1 MKQFFLRVHF
11 VPANLTAEAKSK
23 WNKVVLAKTP
33 EEKLE
38 ALQEFLSSIPKHKG
52 NEKLRAQIKRK
63 IALLKVELEER
74 KQSKKSKPFYF
85 IDKEGVAA
93 QIVILGLTNVGK
105 SSLLSSL
112 TNVTPEIDSRPYT
125 TVKPIPGVMHIKDV
139 RFQLIEVPA
148 LIPNSSNSMQLN
160 LARKA
165 DGLILI
171 IDALN
176 NPYNQLKFILEEL
189 EKAKLSIEKPKSKI
203 EIDKNSKGGLQI
215 AVFGKLI
222 KCTIEDVKKLLLS
235 YSVRKGVVKIY
246 GEVSL
251 EEIEEYLL
259 ELSNEYKPAIIVVNK
274 VENEELKNKLVE
286 LKNLVNEVPII
297 PISCLLKEGLE
308 KIGEALIKKLEI
320 IKVYTKEPNEKEASK
335 EPVILKEGATIGDLA
350 EKIHSEL
357 YKNFKYARVWGP
369 SSKFPGEKVGLN
381 HLLKDGDIVEI
392 HAK

>member
-1 MKQFFLRVHF
+1 M
-11 VPANLTAEAKSK
+11 PANLTAEAKSK

-189 EKAKLSIEKPKSKI
+189 EKAKLSIEKPKS
-203 EIDKNSKGGLQI
+203 
-215 AVFGKLI
+215 
-222 KCTIEDVKKLLLS
+222 
-235 YSVRKGVVKIY
+235 
-246 GEVSL
+246 
-251 EEIEEYLL
+251 
-259 ELSNEYKPAIIVVNK
+259 
-274 VENEELKNKLVE
+274 
-286 LKNLVNEVPII
+286 
-297 PISCLLKEGLE
+297 
-308 KIGEALIKKLEI
+308 
-320 IKVYTKEPNEKEASK
+320 
-335 EPVILKEGATIGDLA
+335 
-350 EKIHSEL
+350 
-357 YKNFKYARVWGP
+357 
-369 SSKFPGEKVGLN
+369 
-381 HLLKDGDIVEI
+381 
-392 HAK
+392 

>member
-1 MKQFFLRVHF
+1 

-23 WNKVVLAKTP
+23 WNKVVLAKSP
-33 EEKLE
+33 EEKLQ

-52 NEKLRAQIKRK
+52 NERLRAQVKRK

-74 KQSKKSKPFYF
+74 KQIRKSVKPYYF

-112 TNVTPEIDSRPYT
+112 TNATPEVNSRPYT
-125 TVKPIPGVMHIKDV
+125 TIEPIPGVMHVKDM
-139 RFQLIEVPA
+139 RFQLIEAPA
-148 LIPNSSNSMQLN
+148 LTPNSSNSMQLN

-165 DGLILI
+165 DGLILMV
-171 IDALN
+171 DALSN
-176 NPYNQLKFILEEL
+176 SCDQLKILLKEL
-189 EKAKLSIEKPKSKI
+189 EKARLSIEKSKSKI
-203 EIDKNSKGGLQI
+203 EVDKNVRGDLQI
-215 AVFGKLI
+215 AVFGKLNG
-222 KCTIEDVKKLLLS
+222 CTIEDVKKLVLS
-235 YSVRKGVVKIY
+235 YGVRKGVIKIY
-246 GEVSL
+246 GETSL
-251 EEIEEYLL
+251 EEIEEHLL

-274 VENEELKNKLVE
+274 VENEDLKNGLVE
-286 LKNLVNEVPII
+286 LKSLINNAPII
-297 PISCLLKEGLE
+297 TVSCLLKKGLE
-308 KIGEALIKKLEI
+308 EIGEALIKKLEI
-320 IKVYTKEPNEKEASK
+320 IRVYTKEPNEKEASK

-350 EKIHSEL
+350 KEIHSEL
-357 YKNFKYARVWGP
+357 YKNFKYAKVWGP